1 MILASL
7 LLSQVNIP
15 KPEGFWP
22 ITVVGW
28 ITILGFIGTSVYVI
42 FQTGRWS
49 QKMETHKDEVKRAL
63 DGFGTRVGRIEM
75 GMQHEEGRTDALEVQ
90 VATTQGR
97 YEALIALLGEAKGS
111 VDQFRVG
118 LQNST
123 DKIEQ
128 KIDGLRVAQD
138 DTKLELS
145 QRLTAVETTLQLRH
159 KS

>member
-1 MILASL
+1 MILCL
-7 LLSQVNIP
+7 VQIGIQ

-28 ITILGFIGTSVYVI
+28 ITVAGFIGTAASLVYLV
-42 FQTGRWS
+42 GRWS
-49 QKMETHKDEVKRAL
+49 QKMETHKEEVKRTL
-63 DGFGTRVGRIEM
+63 DGFGARVGSVEHKIE
-75 GMQHEEGRTDALEVQ
+75 HEEGRTDTLEVN
-90 VATTQGR
+90 VAATQGR
-97 YEALIALLGEAKGS
+97 YEALITLLGEAKGS
-111 VDQFRVG
+111 VDHFRVG

-123 DKIEQ
+123 DKIEK
-128 KIDGLRVAQD
+128 KIDGLREAQD